1 MDPYFFLNGY
11 MEKAGATITGY
22 NYNDPGFTEQPFNDF
37 LERFKAVMRSVYY
50 ERADINRMAVN
61 RGMPPFVLREI
72 MGLNPLAV
80 AIPSEFGGRGGKISE
95 NLVLLSAASY
105 ESLALSLT
113 LGINSALF
121 IQPVAKFGM
130 PGIKQPVFD
139 RFLHQQN
146 MGGLM
151 ITEPGYGSDAL
162 NMQTSYRSLGDSYH
176 IQGTKHWAGLTGWA
190 EFWLLT
196 AREMSA
202 SGDLKRDIDFF
213 ICDITRDGQQ
223 IVVEELYE
231 NLGLYQIPYG
241 RNRLDVTVPVTHRLV
256 PETTGVKM
264 MLDLLH
270 RSRMQFPGM
279 AMGFIQRM
287 LDESIAHATQRQIG
301 GRSLLTYDQ
310 VQQRLVRLQAS
321 YTLCSAM
328 CVYSSAHAGIENDLS
343 ASGFE
348 ANSIKS
354 VITDHMQEAAQ
365 SATQLVGAQAYK
377 LNHIAGRGI
386 TDSRPFQIFEGSNDI
401 LYAQISEQLIK
412 MMKKTRETNLFRFLS
427 GFHLTHKAAAK
438 LHRLFD
444 FELNLNLPQRKLVEL
459 GQALGRLVGTQMVL
473 NMGEKGFRPDLINN
487 AIEMLHQ
494 EITVIMGSFGF
505 KSNPLLVEAYHDDGS
520 WFDLVRR
527 QMH

>member
-1 MDPYFFLNGY
+1 MH
-11 MEKAGATITGY
+11 KAFDSAASS
-22 NYNDPGFTEQPFNDF
+22 NVQPASYTQIPFADY
-37 LERFKAVMRSVYY
+37 LDRFRAVMKSVFH
-50 ERADINRMAVN
+50 ERADINRLAIT

-72 MGLNPLAV
+72 MQLNPLALG
-80 AIPSEFGGRGGKISE
+80 IPAAYGGRGGRMEES
-95 NLVLLSAASY
+95 LALLAAASY

-121 IQPVAKFGM
+121 LQPVAKYGLAEV
-130 PGIKQPVFD
+130 KQPVFD
-139 RFLHQQN
+139 RFLHNQN

-162 NMQTSYRSLGDSYH
+162 NMQTSYRTAGEHYH
-176 IQGTKHWAGLTGWA
+176 IEGTKHWAGLTGWA

-196 AREMSA
+196 AREMSH

-213 ICDITRDGQQ
+213 ICDVTQEGQK
-223 IVVEELYE
+223 IVVEEFYE

-241 RNRLDVTVPVTHRLV
+241 RNRLDVSVPKAHRLV

-287 LDESIAHATQRQIG
+287 LDESVAHSEQRNIG
-301 GRSLLTYDQ
+301 GRSLTTYDQ
-310 VQQRLVRLQAS
+310 VQQRLARLQAS
-321 YTLCSAM
+321 YTICSAM
-328 CVYSSAHAGIENDLS
+328 CVNSSSRAGIENDLS
-343 ASGFE
+343 SSGFE
-348 ANSIKS
+348 ANSIKT
-354 VITDHMQEAAQ
+354 VITDLMQEAAQ

-377 LNHIAGRGI
+377 LSHVAGRGI

-427 GFHLTHKAAAK
+427 DFDLTRKSSDK
-438 LHRLFD
+438 LRKLLD
-444 FELNLNLPQRKLVEL
+444 FELNLNMPQRKLVEL
-459 GQALGRLVGTQMVL
+459 GQVLGRLVSAEMVINL
-473 NMGEKGFRPDLINN
+473 GEKGFRSDLTQN
-487 AIEMLHQ
+487 ALELLDQ
-494 EITVIMGSFGF
+494 EITALMGSFGF
-505 KSNPLLVEAYHDDGS
+505 ENRSQLVESYQTGS
-520 WFDLVRR
+520 NWFELVRR
-527 QMH
+527 

>member
-1 MDPYFFLNGY
+1 MDKTREPYVTYNHNR
-11 MEKAGATITGY
+11 EKIT
-22 NYNDPGFTEQPFNDF
+22 ELSFNEF
-37 LERFKAVMRSVYY
+37 LERFRAVLRSVFH
-50 ERADINRMAVN
+50 ERADINRLAVT

-72 MGLNPLAV
+72 MNLNPLAV
-80 AIPSEFGGRGGKISE
+80 AIPAEFGGRGGNISE
-95 NLVLLSAASY
+95 NLALLSAASY

-113 LGINSALF
+113 FGINSALF
-121 IQPVAKFGM
+121 IQPVAKYGL
-130 PGIKQPVFD
+130 PEIKQPVFD

-162 NMQTSYRSLGDSYH
+162 NMQTSFRALEDGYH

-190 EFWLLT
+190 EFWLIT

-213 ICDITRDGQQ
+213 ICDVTRKGQQ
-223 IVVEELYE
+223 IVVEEFYE

-241 RNRLDVTVPVTHRLV
+241 RNLLNVKVPGTHRLV

-287 LDESIAHATQRQIG
+287 LDESIAHSAKRNIG
-301 GRSLLTYDQ
+301 GKSLLSYDQ
-310 VQQRLVRLQAS
+310 VQQRLARLQAS

-328 CVYSSAHAGIENDLS
+328 CLSSSTHAGIEKDLS
-343 ASGFE
+343 SSGFQ
-348 ANSIKS
+348 ANSIKT

-427 GFHLTHKAAAK
+427 NFELTQKSAGK
-438 LHRLFD
+438 LRKLFD

-459 GQALGRLVGTQMVL
+459 GQALGRLVSSQMVL
-473 NMGEKGFRPDLINN
+473 NMEEKGFRKDLIGN
-487 AIEMLHQ
+487 ALDLLHQ
-494 EITVIMGSFGF
+494 DITVIMGSFGYH
-505 KSNPLLVEAYHDDGS
+505 KNTLLVESYRDES
-520 WFDLVRR
+520 NWFDLVSR
-527 QMH
+527 